1 MVLWLSANGVLLIC
15 AYLLGSTPTGYWLG
29 LGLQGTDIRQQG
41 SGSTGATNVLRVLGK
56 GPAALTLAIDILKAV
71 AAILLVRGCYALD
84 AIASWVPTSVNPESW
99 LPWMVTLA
107 GIAAIFGHSQSI
119 WLILSTKD
127 AELTRG
133 GKSVASALGVLL
145 AMAWPV
151 GLGALGVFAIVLAIS
166 RIVSLSSMLA
176 AIGVFAFMLLTH
188 QPFAYCLFGVAAAVY
203 IIFRHRANIQRLL
216 DGTEPRLGQKLAG
229 SADS

>member
-1 MVLWLSANGVLLIC
+1 MVLWLSANGLLLIV

-29 LGLQGTDIRQQG
+29 WGLQGIDIRQQG

-56 GPAALTLAIDILKAV
+56 GPAILTLAIDIFKAV
-71 AAILLVRGCYALD
+71 AAIVLVRGCYSRS
-84 AIASWVPTSVNPESW
+84 AIAPFIPNSVDPESW

-119 WLILSTKD
+119 WLILKTKD
-127 AELTRG
+127 PNLTKG

-151 GLGALGVFAIVLAIS
+151 GLGALGIFAIVLAIF

-176 AIGVFAFMLLTH
+176 AIGVLALMLFTH
-188 QPFAYCLFGVAAAVY
+188 QPLAYCLFGVAAAVY
-203 IIFRHRANIQRLL
+203 IVFRHRANIQRLL
-216 DGTEPRLGQKLAG
+216 EGTEPRLGQKLAG
-229 SADS
+229 SVE